1 MATLWITVFEHAG
14 EVALGDPLQ
23 ELTVTFTTSTQS
35 AAITGSDRKRK
46 RVRIFSDAD
55 CNVSWGANPTASGTT
70 IPMGAENPEYFDIE
84 AGMEISVI
92 ERI

>member
-14 EVALGDPLQ
+14 EVALGDPVQ

-35 AAITGSDRKRK
+35 TAITGSNRKRK

-55 CNVSWGANPTASGTT
+55 CNVSWGANPTATATT

-84 AGMEISVI
+84 AGHLIAAVT
-92 ERI
+92 R

>member
-14 EVALGDPLQ
+14 EVALGDPIQ
-23 ELTVTFTTSTQS
+23 ELTVTFTSSTQS
-35 AAITGSDRKRK
+35 AAITGTLRKRK

-84 AGMEISVI
+84 AGYLIAAVT
-92 ERI
+92 R